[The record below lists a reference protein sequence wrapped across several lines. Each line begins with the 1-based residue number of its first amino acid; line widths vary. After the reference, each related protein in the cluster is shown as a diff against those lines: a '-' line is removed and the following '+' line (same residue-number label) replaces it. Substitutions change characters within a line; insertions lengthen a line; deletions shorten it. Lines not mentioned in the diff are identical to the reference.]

1 MKLSPFLLGNWL
13 SAHDF
18 ADPPI
23 RYNLA
28 GSTGPRWK
36 FGELLDFGGK
46 ALRDELE
53 TIVVAY
59 APSEGTKRLRQQ
71 IAKLH
76 NVDAETVV
84 VTSGASEAISML
96 MCVASEP
103 GASVVLPSPGYP
115 ATEVMAAGFGLKVRH
130 YALTAENSFKQD
142 AAIVLEAVDAST
154 RLVFINSPHNPT
166 GAVMPPEEQRKLAQA
181 LEERSIPLVVD
192 EVFHPLYHG
201 KSQPSAAGGSNTIVI
216 GDMSKALSLPG
227 MRVGWIIDRD
237 EPHRRQLA
245 EARGYFSLSGAP
257 MIEAVAA
264 AALASSD
271 QILARSRSVTHAN
284 LAHLEK
290 FMSAFS
296 SKLKWV
302 KPEGGTLSF
311 PWLASGEDTR
321 PLCEAWAKA
330 GVLVAPGDCFGEPRH
345 MRLGFGSAEPDD
357 FAQALARMA
366 SVLEER

>member
-1 MKLSPFLLGNWL
+1 MKLSPFLLGHWL

-71 IAKLH
+71 IAKL
-76 NVDAETVV
+76 NGVDAQAVV

-130 YALTAENSFKQD
+130 YALTAESGFEQD
-142 AAIVLEAVDAST
+142 ASTVLESVDAST
-154 RLVFINSPHNPT
+154 RLVFVNSPHNPT
-166 GAVMPPEEQRKLAQA
+166 GSLMLPDERQKLARA
-181 LEERSIPLVVD
+181 LAERSIPLVVD

-201 KSQPSAAGGSNTIVI
+201 NEQRTAAGDRNTIVI
-216 GDMSKALSLPG
+216 GDMSKALSLAG
-227 MRVGWIIDRD
+227 MRIGWLIVPN
-237 EPHRRQLA
+237 EAHRHQLI

-264 AALASSD
+264 TALEHSD
-271 QILARSRSVTHAN
+271 QILARARAVTRAN

-290 FMSAFS
+290 FMGSFS

-345 MRLGFGSAEPDD
+345 MRLGFGSAEPAD
-357 FAQALARMA
+357 FAQALERMA
-366 SVLEER
+366 RVLAEK

>member
-36 FGELLDFGGK
+36 FGELLDLGGK
-46 ALRDELE
+46 PLRDELE
-53 TIVVAY
+53 QIAVAY

-71 IAKLH
+71 IAKWH
-76 NVDAETVV
+76 GVDAEAVV

-115 ATEVMAAGFGLKVRH
+115 ATEVMAEGFGLKVRH
-130 YALTAENSFKQD
+130 YALTAESSFNQD
-142 AAIVLEAVDAST
+142 AATVLEAVDATT
-154 RLVFINSPHNPT
+154 RLVFVNSPHNPT
-166 GAVMPPEEQRKLAQA
+166 GSVMPPDEQRKLAQA
-181 LEERSIPLVVD
+181 LDERSIPLVVD

-201 KSQPSAAGGSNTIVI
+201 KAQPTAAGGANMLVI

-227 MRVGWIIDRD
+227 LRIGWVIDRD
-237 EPHRRQLA
+237 EAHRRQLI
-245 EARGYFSLSGAP
+245 EARGYFSLSGPP

-264 AALASSD
+264 AALESSD
-271 QILARSRSVTHAN
+271 RILARVRSVTQAN
-284 LAHLEK
+284 LVHLEK
-290 FMSAFS
+290 FIDSFNT
-296 SKLKWV
+296 KLKWV

-345 MRLGFGSAEPDD
+345 MRLGFGSAEPQD
-357 FAQALARMA
+357 FAQALERIAH
-366 SVLEER
+366 VLKER